1 MADIEDKFS
10 PDKKTLTEVF
20 KSSGGN
26 IFSRTLGRLFGA
38 GLPPGGEGPMSANT
52 TAKWSRRSKQTDWR
66 VKLTLRKGEDMYN
79 FFFNG
84 GGKTESQ
91 SKSNILGPLAE
102 EGGIIFPLTPSVILQ
117 HNANY
122 NPLAT
127 THANYPFYAYQ
138 NSEPANMTIVAEF
151 PVQNQQDALYWVA
164 TLHFLRSAT
173 KMFFGGEE
181 GDANRGNPPPICTL
195 NGYGNHVFKNIPCV
209 ISTFTCELREGID
222 YISTSQM
229 GMGGAMNSGA
239 DTMNP
244 NEMRTMDQDSA
255 LPETWAPTQSLF
267 TIQLQP
273 VYSRDTIKKF
283 NMKDFISGDLQ
294 NKDGIGFI

>member
-66 VKLTLRKGEDMYN
+66 VKLTLRQGEDMYN

-102 EGGIIFPLTPSVILQ
+102 EEIVHILSLT
-117 HNANY
+117 
-122 NPLAT
+122 
-127 THANYPFYAYQ
+127 
-138 NSEPANMTIVAEF
+138 
-151 PVQNQQDALYWVA
+151 
-164 TLHFLRSAT
+164 
-173 KMFFGGEE
+173 
-181 GDANRGNPPPICTL
+181 
-195 NGYGNHVFKNIPCV
+195 
-209 ISTFTCELREGID
+209 
-222 YISTSQM
+222 
-229 GMGGAMNSGA
+229 
-239 DTMNP
+239 
-244 NEMRTMDQDSA
+244 
-255 LPETWAPTQSLF
+255 
-267 TIQLQP
+267 
-273 VYSRDTIKKF
+273 
-283 NMKDFISGDLQ
+283 
-294 NKDGIGFI
+294 